1 MQVEAVTAM
10 IVHMLKLKEIAGHL
24 QVEPSLNVQLIG
36 FLSFLRWILLL
47 ILPTRPTPP
56 NVNVNKVKRGRWTT
70 FAGSPFRTVPHMSSS
85 SSKILED
92 AGSRCVKCPPLSDFQ
107 RIKRPDVIE
116 ADSERVGPINVG
128 KLRTSEPQGP

>member
-1 MQVEAVTAM
+1 MSTRS
-10 IVHMLKLKEIAGHL
+10 KEGDG
-24 QVEPSLNVQLIG
+24 Q
-36 FLSFLRWILLL
+36 LLL
-47 ILPTRPTPP
+47 GARSAL
-56 NVNVNKVKRGRWTT
+56 
-70 FAGSPFRTVPHMSSS
+70 PHMSSS